1 MTKLLFLSI
10 LPFLLFSCTTADQK
24 SDAKKSEKYLAFVDN
39 QTIYGL
45 LNSDAINE
53 NHIYESLDNVLDRQI
68 YFCANCDSTMLAE
81 SDSLFSDAD
90 KEFIK
95 MQYQNSIHFVLD
107 PKLLKDK
114 KLIETVKTKFNSIKE
129 LKEYGEKLIEKYHR
143 ICTIQLPLFN
153 LKKDLA
159 IVQFSYY
166 CGGLCGEGGTYIFKL
181 NKKGKWEYYQTIE
194 EWIS

>member
-1 MTKLLFLSI
+1 MTKLLLLSI
-10 LPFLLFSCTTADQK
+10 FPFLLFSCTTADQK
-24 SDAKKSEKYLAFVDN
+24 SEAKKSEKYLAFADN

-68 YFCANCDSTMLAE
+68 YFCANCDSTMLLE

-114 KLIETVKTKFNSIKE
+114 KIIEVDTTSLTSKVKR
-129 LKEYGEKLIEKYHR
+129 LKYVEKLNEKHPF
-143 ICTIQLPLFN
+143 ISTISLPLFN
-153 LKKDLA
+153 LKKNLA
-159 IVQFSYY
+159 IVQFDYT
-166 CGGLCGEGGTYIFKL
+166 CGMLCGEGGTYIFKL
-181 NKKGKWEYYQTIE
+181 NKNGKWEYYQTIE